1 MNILVTGGAG
11 FIGSHLVRK
20 LLSMGHDV
28 LVVDDLRGGLRTNVP
43 EGARFVCLDINSQML
58 LDVMDRGRF
67 QAVVHL
73 AAQTRVDVSIKDPY
87 GDTRDNIM
95 GTVNVLECA
104 RKTGVQRIVF
114 ASSAAVYGDPPETD
128 LPLSEDYR
136 LSPLSFYGLSKA
148 TIELYLRL
156 YHKWHGLEYVVLRF
170 ANVYGE
176 RAEVSGEGGVIN
188 VFAKRAACDL
198 DITVY
203 GDGSQS
209 RDYIYVGDIAN
220 GIVCAL
226 TTEHANEVYHLST
239 GREASLLDVLAEL
252 RRASGKELT
261 PNFARTRKGDI
272 YRSVLS
278 NEKAR
283 SLLGWEPYMKLEDG
297 IAVTYQYAAEQGGI

>member
-1 MNILVTGGAG
+1 M
-11 FIGSHLVRK
+11 IGSHLVRK

-43 EGARFVCLDINSQML
+43 EGAGFVCLDINSPML
-58 LDVMDRGRF
+58 LDVMDRGRL

-73 AAQTRVDVSIKDPY
+73 AAQTRVGVSIKDPY

-104 RKTGVQRIVF
+104 RKTGVQRVVF
-114 ASSAAVYGDPPETD
+114 ASSAAVYGDPPEKD

-148 TIELYLRL
+148 TIESYLRL
-156 YHKWHGLEYVVLRF
+156 YHKWYGLEYVILRF

-176 RAEVSGEGGVIN
+176 RAEVSGEGGVVN

-220 GIVCAL
+220 GIICAL
-226 TTEHANEVYHLST
+226 TTEHADEVYHLST

-283 SLLGWEPYMKLEDG
+283 RLLGWEPYMKLEDG
-297 IAVTYQYAAEQGGI
+297 IAMMYQYAAEQGGI

>member
-28 LVVDDLRGGLRTNVP
+28 LVVDDLRGGLRTNVS
-43 EGARFVCLDINSQML
+43 EGAGFVCLDINSPSL
-58 LDVMDRGRF
+58 LDIMDRGRF

-73 AAQTRVDVSIKDPY
+73 AAQTCVDVSIKDPY
-87 GDTRDNIM
+87 GDARDNVM

-104 RKTGVQRIVF
+104 RKTGVQRVVF

-148 TIELYLRL
+148 TIESYLRL
-156 YHKWHGLEYVVLRF
+156 YHKWYGLEYVVLRF

-176 RAEVSGEGGVIN
+176 RAEVGGEGGVVN

-209 RDYIYVGDIAN
+209 RDYIYAGDIAN

-226 TTEHANEVYHLST
+226 TTEHTDEVYHLST

-261 PNFARTRKGDI
+261 PNFARTRSGDI

-283 SLLGWEPYMKLEDG
+283 RLLGWEPYMKLEDG
-297 IAVTYQYAAEQGGI
+297 IALTYQYAAEQGGI

>member
-43 EGARFVCLDINSQML
+43 EGARFVCLDINSPSL
-58 LDVMDRGRF
+58 LDIMDRGRF

-73 AAQTRVDVSIKDPY
+73 AAQTCVDVSIKDPY
-87 GDTRDNIM
+87 GDARDNVM

-104 RKTGVQRIVF
+104 RKTGVQRVVF

-148 TIELYLRL
+148 TIESYLRL
-156 YHKWHGLEYVVLRF
+156 YHKWYGLEYVVLRF

-176 RAEVSGEGGVIN
+176 RAEVGGEGGVVN

-209 RDYIYVGDIAN
+209 RDYIYAGDIAN

-226 TTEHANEVYHLST
+226 TTEHTDEVYHLST

-261 PNFARTRKGDI
+261 PNFARMRKGDI

-283 SLLGWEPYMKLEDG
+283 RLLGWEPYMKLEDG
-297 IAVTYQYAAEQGGI
+297 IALTYQYAAEQGGI

>member
-43 EGARFVCLDINSQML
+43 EGAGFVCLDINSPML

-87 GDTRDNIM
+87 GDARDNIM

-104 RKTGVQRIVF
+104 RKTGVQRVVF

-136 LSPLSFYGLSKA
+136 LAPLSFYGLSKA
-148 TIELYLRL
+148 TIESYLRL

-176 RAEVSGEGGVIN
+176 RAEVSGEGGVVN
-188 VFAKRAACDL
+188 VFAKRAAYDL

-209 RDYIYVGDIAN
+209 RDYIYVGDIVN

-226 TTEHANEVYHLST
+226 TTEQANEVYHLST

-261 PNFARTRKGDI
+261 PNFARTRSGDI

-283 SLLGWEPYMKLEDG
+283 RLLGWEPYMKLEDG
-297 IAVTYQYAAEQGGI
+297 IALTYQYAAGQGGI

>member
-1 MNILVTGGAG
+1 
-11 FIGSHLVRK
+11 
-20 LLSMGHDV
+20 
-28 LVVDDLRGGLRTNVP
+28 
-43 EGARFVCLDINSQML
+43 
-58 LDVMDRGRF
+58 
-67 QAVVHL
+67 
-73 AAQTRVDVSIKDPY
+73 
-87 GDTRDNIM
+87 M

-104 RKTGVQRIVF
+104 RKTGVQRVVF
-114 ASSAAVYGDPPETD
+114 ASSAAVYGDPTETD

-148 TIELYLRL
+148 TIESYLRL
-156 YHKWHGLEYVVLRF
+156 YHKWYGLEYVVLRF

-176 RAEVSGEGGVIN
+176 RAEVSGEGGVVN

-220 GIVCAL
+220 GIICAL
-226 TTEHANEVYHLST
+226 TTEHADEVYHLST

-278 NEKAR
+278 NEKACR
-283 SLLGWEPYMKLEDG
+283 LLGWEPYMKLKDG
-297 IAVTYQYAAEQGGI
+297 IILTYQYAAGQGGR

>member
-43 EGARFVCLDINSQML
+43 EGAGFVCLDINSPML

-67 QAVVHL
+67 QCVVHL

-87 GDTRDNIM
+87 GDARDNVM

-114 ASSAAVYGDPPETD
+114 ASSAAVYGDPPEKD
-128 LPLSEDYR
+128 LPLSEDYP

-148 TIELYLRL
+148 TIESYLRL
-156 YHKWHGLEYVVLRF
+156 YHKWYGLDYVVLRF

-176 RAEVSGEGGVIN
+176 RAEVGGEGGVIN
-188 VFAKRAACDL
+188 VFAKRAA
-198 DITVY
+198 
-203 GDGSQS
+203 
-209 RDYIYVGDIAN
+209 
-220 GIVCAL
+220 
-226 TTEHANEVYHLST
+226 
-239 GREASLLDVLAEL
+239 
-252 RRASGKELT
+252 
-261 PNFARTRKGDI
+261 P
-272 YRSVLS
+272 
-278 NEKAR
+278 
-283 SLLGWEPYMKLEDG
+283 
-297 IAVTYQYAAEQGGI
+297 

>member
-28 LVVDDLRGGLRTNVP
+28 LIVDDLRGGLRTNVP
-43 EGARFVCLDINSQML
+43 EGAGFVCLDINSPML

-67 QAVVHL
+67 QCVVHL
-73 AAQTRVDVSIKDPY
+73 AAHVDVSIKDPY
-87 GDTRDNIM
+87 GDARDNVM

-104 RKTGVQRIVF
+104 RKTGVQRVVF
-114 ASSAAVYGDPPETD
+114 ASSAAVYGDPTETD

-148 TIELYLRL
+148 TIESYLRL
-156 YHKWHGLEYVVLRF
+156 YHKWYGLEYVVLRF

-176 RAEVSGEGGVIN
+176 RAEVSGEGGVVN

-220 GIVCAL
+220 GIICAL
-226 TTEHANEVYHLST
+226 TTEHADEVYHLST
-239 GREASLLDVLAEL
+239 GRESSLLDVLAEL

-261 PNFARTRKGDI
+261 PNFARTRSGDI

-283 SLLGWEPYMKLEDG
+283 RLLGWEPYMKLKDG
-297 IAVTYQYAAEQGGI
+297 IILTYQYAAGQGGR

>member
-43 EGARFVCLDINSQML
+43 EGARFVCLDINSPSL
-58 LDVMDRGRF
+58 LDIMDRGRF

-104 RKTGVQRIVF
+104 RKTGVQRVVF

-148 TIELYLRL
+148 TIESYLRL
-156 YHKWHGLEYVVLRF
+156 YHKWYGLDYVILRF

-176 RAEVSGEGGVIN
+176 RAEVGGEGGVVN

-226 TTEHANEVYHLST
+226 TTEHADEVYHLST

-261 PNFARTRKGDI
+261 PNFARTRSGDI

-283 SLLGWEPYMKLEDG
+283 RFLGWEPYMKLKDG
-297 IAVTYQYAAEQGGI
+297 IILTYQYAAGQGGR